1 MTSSYESKP
10 LRDENRNRR
19 DADSRGPPPPPP
31 PAGGGEEPSSSRGRG
46 GGGIGRRKENDD
58 DNKRGHRYEDRDH
71 HSSRG
76 GRSRSRDRRDYDRD
90 YDRGRRRDHD
100 RHHHDNRRGGGG
112 GGGDDDDDRRNHR
125 DRSRGGRDRRD
136 SGHYGPDRGSE
147 NRSPSNRENG
157 RTVFPYYKVV
167 KTPADEKLGGMN
179 DDPRGEDPTKRIT
192 KKASSRGAGRNTESF
207 DPASTLVRP
216 DLRVQIGSSRIETY
230 NKPLKHDD
238 VVIVPEL
245 FGAEE
250 DWDIY
255 YKLVEEMRA
264 LQAKEE
270 EEEEAAENGK
280 IKEDEEKSEMIDK
293 ETEHKDGKVKKED
306 RNKHHNN
313 QRNGNRKGGRGGGS
327 SAKWI
332 SWHEGAHLI
341 SKNPKG
347 CPTYE
352 KIVARLCEYFNID
365 PKGSVGTRFNWY
377 RDSSDWKPFHH
388 DSAAFN
394 PQRAKNQNITVGA
407 SFGAMRELAFIRA
420 SEEVKGDSKCCLYF
434 PQSNNGVFSFGRDAN
449 IHWKHGV
456 NALAPDEQD
465 GKGRIS
471 IILWGLAKGAIEEEG
486 SPPLLG
492 ADGKGPHAMA
502 RNGGRGGGGG
512 GGGRNN
518 RRNGRR

>member
-1 MTSSYESKP
+1 MMSHIYMLTI
-10 LRDENRNRR
+10 LCV
-19 DADSRGPPPPPP
+19 SRT
-31 PAGGGEEPSSSRGRG
+31 
-46 GGGIGRRKENDD
+46 
-58 DNKRGHRYEDRDH
+58 HR
-71 HSSRG
+71 
-76 GRSRSRDRRDYDRD
+76 
-90 YDRGRRRDHD
+90 
-100 RHHHDNRRGGGG
+100 
-112 GGGDDDDDRRNHR
+112 
-125 DRSRGGRDRRD
+125 
-136 SGHYGPDRGSE
+136 
-147 NRSPSNRENG
+147 
-157 RTVFPYYKVV
+157 
-167 KTPADEKLGGMN
+167 
-179 DDPRGEDPTKRIT
+179 
-192 KKASSRGAGRNTESF
+192 RNTESF

-216 DLRVQIGSSRIETY
+216 DVRVQIGSPRIETY

-245 FGAEE
+245 FGDE
-250 DWDIY
+250 DDWTIY

-270 EEEEAAENGK
+270 ESETVKKEEEGK
-280 IKEDEEKSEMIDK
+280 SDAKDE
-293 ETEHKDGKVKKED
+293 VKKED
-306 RNKHHNN
+306 VNNRRNNNHH
-313 QRNGNRKGGRGGGS
+313 QRNGQRNKGSRGGGGS

-365 PKGSVGTRFNWY
+365 PKSNVGTRFNWY

-394 PQRAKNQNITVGA
+394 PQRAKNQNITVGV

-420 SEEVKGDSKCCLYF
+420 SEEVDSSNKCRIFF

-449 IHWKHGV
+449 IRWKHGI
-456 NALAPDEQD
+456 NALEPDEQD

-471 IILWGLAKGAIEEEG
+471 IILWGLAKSAIEEKD

-492 ADGKGPHAMA
+492 ADGKGPHAMT
-502 RNGGRGGGGG
+502 RKGGRGGGG